1 MCFTNTVTAARKKAK
16 TKNQG
21 SRAQL
26 KQTLI
31 ATMVRPNETFSIKQL
46 NFRISQI
53 IFVDI

>member
-46 NFRISQI
+46 NF
-53 IFVDI
+53 